1 MLKSTEISNSIEELK
16 NEIKALQNENKIE
29 EAYAKLAD
37 LDNLKKELE
46 IANKLEAED
55 LENSKI
61 VDKKG
66 DLEKMQN
73 EVSLLRTM
81 IKNVKGM
88 KLEDKEIEMY
98 QNAVTNPEAIQLV
111 ELSTAIH
118 DLMRHQ
124 DTLKDVAVVHQT
136 VAKSGQFP
144 VFTPTANAL
153 VEITPGENMS
163 DGATLK
169 FDTVKFNLKGYAM
182 LGVLTDEI
190 LMFTDANLIQYLA
203 DLFVR
208 SYNAKMNEV
217 IAKKMLYEANGETP
231 RQAVTVANVKDI
243 AKQCRV
249 GLDRAMTDKVL
260 IVTASAL
267 EEIIASE
274 DANNISY
281 VQPNIAQEPVMMI
294 NNVPVKV
301 VNDDVLGEA
310 TNKTVVLLDKSQAI
324 MVFENNAYNIAVSK
338 EAGFLA
344 NVVYSKITTWF
355 DVAVVDPKAIVVMKF
370 GE

>member
-1 MLKSTEISNSIEELK
+1 MLKSVELQNSIESLK
-16 NEIKALQNENKIE
+16 AEIKALQAENKIE
-29 EAYAKLAD
+29 EAYNKLSD

-46 IANKLEAED
+46 IASKLEAEEI
-55 LENSKI
+55 ENSKI
-61 VDKKG
+61 IDKKG
-66 DLEKMQN
+66 DLKEMNN

-81 IKNVKGM
+81 IKNVKGV
-88 KLEDKEIEMY
+88 KLNDKEVEMY
-98 QNAVTNPEAIQLV
+98 QNAVVNPEAIQLV

-118 DLMRHQ
+118 NLMRHQ

-144 VFTPTANAL
+144 KFTPTANAL

-190 LMFTDANLIQYLA
+190 LMFTDADLIQYLA

-217 IAKKMLYEANGETP
+217 IAKKMLNKADGQTP
-231 RQAVTVANVKDI
+231 REAKTVANVKDI
-243 AKQCRV
+243 AKQCRI

-260 IVTASAL
+260 VATVSAV
-267 EEIIASE
+267 EEMIASE

-301 VNDDVLGEA
+301 VDDAVLGQVGD
-310 TNKTVVLLDKSQAI
+310 KTVVLLDKSQAI

-344 NVVYSKITTWF
+344 NVVYSKILTWF
-355 DVAVVDPKAIVVMKF
+355 DVQIVDEKAIVVMKF
-370 GE
+370 NG

>member
-1 MLKSTEISNSIEELK
+1 MLKSVEISNSIEELK
-16 NEIKALQNENKIE
+16 NSIKALQNEGKIE
-29 EAYAKLAD
+29 EAYSKLTD
-37 LDNLKKELE
+37 LENAKKELK
-46 IANKLEAED
+46 IAQELEAEE

-66 DLEKMQN
+66 EIKEMQN

-81 IKNVKGM
+81 IKNVKGY
-88 KLEDKEIEMY
+88 KLEDKEVEMY
-98 QNAVTNPEAIQLV
+98 RNAVQNPENIELK
-111 ELSTAIH
+111 ELSTAIRN
-118 DLMRHQ
+118 LMRHQ
-124 DTLKDVAVVHQT
+124 DTLKDVAVVRPT

-144 VFTPTANAL
+144 IFTPNANAL

-190 LMFTDANLIQYLA
+190 LLFSDADLINYMAQ
-203 DLFVR
+203 LFVR

-217 IAKKMLYEANGETP
+217 IAKKMLNKADGTTP
-231 RQAVTVANVKDI
+231 REAVTVANVKDV
-243 AKQCRV
+243 AKQCRI

-260 IVTASAL
+260 VATVSAV
-267 EEIIASE
+267 EAMIASE

-301 VNDDVLGEA
+301 VDDEVLGE
-310 TNKTVVLLDKSQAI
+310 TGNKTVVLLDKSQAV
-324 MVFENNAYNIAVSK
+324 MVFENNAYAISVSK

-344 NVVYSKITTWF
+344 NVVYSKIVTWF
-355 DVAVVDPKAIVVMKF
+355 DVAIADQKAIVVMKF
-370 GE
+370 NG